1 MYFITWLKNN
11 GISPEIYL
19 EIARARADIE
29 GYDPYLLKFSNDE
42 KHKLMYDGVKFGATG
57 YNDYILY
64 NIIYNSDVAELKRI
78 NYRKRATNVMKQTNN
93 PLSPASLSY
102 FIQW

>member
-11 GISPEIYL
+11 GIPPEIYL

-29 GYDPYLLKFSNDE
+29 GYDPYLLNFSNDE

-64 NIIYNSDVAELKRI
+64 YMFYNEDIADIKRK

-93 PLSPASLSY
+93 PLSPASLSLK
-102 FIQW
+102 ILW